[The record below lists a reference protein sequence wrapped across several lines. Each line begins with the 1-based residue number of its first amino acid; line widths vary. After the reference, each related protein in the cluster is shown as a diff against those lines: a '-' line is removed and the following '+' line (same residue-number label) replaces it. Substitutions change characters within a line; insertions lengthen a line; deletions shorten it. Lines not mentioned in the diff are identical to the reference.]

1 MLYYLKGDHKM
12 KKFLTCIMVLSS
24 MIIAGSLPIFAMD
37 IQNSSEQNP
46 IALEN
51 DSITY
56 DMIDS
61 VIKNGKI
68 IAISDNEMD
77 FSMTESINTVQ
88 TRGKGIIENEI
99 KTNVKIIALEGTV
112 DDLLSYASIIK
123 ENDGSVERSESDNL
137 PMATITT
144 RVYYTKYTYS
154 DGKEYYGI
162 NKVTGRI
169 VGAQSGSYL
178 GSNTYI
184 TKNYAHIGQEGYT
197 PSGYRSNSSPYEPSV
212 STRSWTFTAP
222 SSWKNYPVANSSSNA
237 VGCYYYITL
246 TRGSESWKIELTNNI
261 W

>member
-1 MLYYLKGDHKM
+1 
-12 KKFLTCIMVLSS
+12 
-24 MIIAGSLPIFAMD
+24 
-37 IQNSSEQNP
+37 
-46 IALEN
+46 
-51 DSITY
+51 
-56 DMIDS
+56 
-61 VIKNGKI
+61 
-68 IAISDNEMD
+68 
-77 FSMTESINTVQ
+77 MTESINAIQ
-88 TRGKGIIENEI
+88 TRGEDAIKNEV
-99 KTNVKIIALEGTV
+99 KTNVKMVALEGTA
-112 DDLLSYASIIK
+112 DDLLTYASIIK
-123 ENDGSVERSESDNL
+123 ENNGSVERSESDNL

-162 NKVTGRI
+162 NKVTGKI

-184 TKNYAHIGQEGYT
+184 TKNRANIGQEGFT

-222 SSWKNYPVANSSSNA
+222 SSWKNYPVADSSSN
-237 VGCYYYITL
+237 VIGCYYYITL